1 MVGLTIEEAAAAGL
15 DTNPRC
21 GNGPPGLQAVLWKL
35 SPTSDENLIDA
46 AMPAESPEPGTGLI
60 LGTAFRRGAGGG
72 QRRAWRRGGAIAQAD
87 AYFQSIGVTPSTK
100 TRIPGNRRSSRVEK
114 IRLLPSRHLAR
125 FIDGRVRPS
134 EAQYPREDRG

>member
-60 LGTAFRRGAGGG
+60 LGTAFRR
-72 QRRAWRRGGAIAQAD
+72 RAAARVAPRGGD
-87 AYFQSIGVTPSTK
+87 RPS
-100 TRIPGNRRSSRVEK
+100 RC
-114 IRLLPSRHLAR
+114 LLPIDRCNAIYQDPDPRKPQKLA
-125 FIDGRVRPS
+125 S
-134 EAQYPREDRG
+134 

>member
-46 AMPAESPEPGTGLI
+46 IPPRRSRVTPRIVPPHKPGT
-60 LGTAFRRGAGGG
+60 A
-72 QRRAWRRGGAIAQAD
+72 
-87 AYFQSIGVTPSTK
+87 
-100 TRIPGNRRSSRVEK
+100 
-114 IRLLPSRHLAR
+114 LLSMKP
-125 FIDGRVRPS
+125 
-134 EAQYPREDRG
+134 